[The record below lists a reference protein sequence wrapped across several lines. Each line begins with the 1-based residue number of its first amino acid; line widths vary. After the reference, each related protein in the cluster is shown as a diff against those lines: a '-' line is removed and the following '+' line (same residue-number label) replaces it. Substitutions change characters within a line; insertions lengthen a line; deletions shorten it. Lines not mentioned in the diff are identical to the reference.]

1 MIYKFIC
8 FIGAGYLGSRV
19 LYHRTHGG
27 CAPAQLPES
36 VGLVA
41 GGLLVV
47 AAFAAFFAEDNR
59 DRALLALAAALAAVG
74 IGVGV
79 NRVRMAAV
87 VQ

>member
-8 FIGAGYLGSRV
+8 FIGAGYLGSRA
-19 LYHRTHGG
+19 LYHRTHNG
-27 CAPAQLPES
+27 CTPAQLPES

-41 GGLLVV
+41 GGVLVLT
-47 AAFAAFFAEDNR
+47 AFAALFAEDNG
-59 DRALLALAAALAAVG
+59 DRALLALAAAFAAVG

-87 VQ
+87 AQ